1 MTRARALLSLLAL
14 LPLGLLVLV
23 PSTAHAGFFDDV
35 GTGFSDALNSGNYFV
50 ALPLIYLVG
59 LGTALTPCVYPMI
72 LITVSVFGARQAKS
86 KMEAA
91 GLSTS
96 FVLGMA
102 TLFTPLGVVVGLTGA
117 AFGAWLASPF
127 ILVPMAILFVVLAT
141 SMFGAFELNL
151 PPALQN
157 RLSSVGGIGT
167 KGAFAL
173 GFVSAL
179 IAAPCTGPGFL
190 ALLAWIGQTQ
200 NVALGAGATFL
211 YSLGLGTLFWV
222 VGTFS
227 IALPK
232 SGRWMEYVKSIF
244 GIVMCVMALYY
255 LRELI
260 PGLHGF
266 FSTELFWLGIAATFI
281 AAGLAIGAVH
291 LDYHE
296 PSTPIRARKT
306 VGILL
311 STIGGFV
318 FAGWLVATPTVEAT
332 PGGLVWRED
341 FQAAIDEAHANGRPY
356 IVDFGAS
363 WCGAC
368 GELERNT
375 FTDERVRE
383 EGGRFVAVHVD
394 LSPGVDSPDRRA
406 LLASYAQRG
415 LPLVVL
421 HDSEGNEVHRV
432 VQFVEPEALLALMQD
447 VH

>member
-1 MTRARALLSLLAL
+1 MNRARLLSALASL
-14 LPLGLLVLV
+14 AALSLVAIPTV
-23 PSTAHAGFFDDV
+23 AHAGFTDDV
-35 GTGFSDALNSGNYFV
+35 NAGFSEALNSGNYFV

-59 LGTALTPCVYPMI
+59 LATALTPCVYPMI
-72 LITVSVFGARQAKS
+72 LITVSVFGARTAKS

-102 TLFTPLGVVVGLTGA
+102 TLFTPLGVVAGLTGA
-117 AFGAWLASPF
+117 AFGSWLASPF
-127 ILVPMAILFVVLAT
+127 VVVPMAILFVVLAT

-157 RLSSVGGIGT
+157 RLASVGGIGT

-179 IAAPCTGPGFL
+179 IAAPCTGPGFI
-190 ALLAWIGQTQ
+190 ALLTWIGQTQ
-200 NVALGAGATFL
+200 NVMLGAGATFL
-211 YSLGLGTLFWV
+211 YSVGLGTLFWL

-232 SGRWMEYVKSIF
+232 SGRWMEYVKSVF
-244 GIVMCVMALYY
+244 GVVMCVMALYY
-255 LRELI
+255 LRDFI
-260 PGLHGF
+260 PGVHGF
-266 FSTELFWLGIAATFI
+266 FSTDLFWLAIAAALI
-281 AAGLAIGAVH
+281 AAGLAAGAVH

-296 PSTPIRARKT
+296 PNTVVRARKT

-311 STIGGFV
+311 ATVGGFV
-318 FAGWLVATPTVEAT
+318 FSGWLVATPTVEAT

-375 FTDERVRE
+375 FTDARVLE
-383 EGGRFVAVHVD
+383 EGGRFVAVHID

-406 LLASYAQRG
+406 LLASYDQRG

-432 VQFVEPEALLALMQD
+432 VQFVEPDALLALMQD